1 MRIALLIASAAIA
14 ATVSTPA
21 AAQIKAGIPPKAKSV
36 IAAEKLAKA
45 EAAKALEQ
53 RRQADFARLDANRD
67 GVVSADEYKAAG
79 AIQEAFEE
87 HLDGRALRA
96 R

>member
-1 MRIALLIASAAIA
+1 LRIALLIASAAVA
-14 ATVSTPA
+14 VTVSAPA
-21 AAQIKAGIPPKAKSV
+21 AAQIKAGIPPKPKSV

-45 EAAKALEQ
+45 EAAQKQEQ
-53 RRQADFARLDANRD
+53 KRQADFARLDANRD

-87 HLDGRALRA
+87 HLDGRSRT